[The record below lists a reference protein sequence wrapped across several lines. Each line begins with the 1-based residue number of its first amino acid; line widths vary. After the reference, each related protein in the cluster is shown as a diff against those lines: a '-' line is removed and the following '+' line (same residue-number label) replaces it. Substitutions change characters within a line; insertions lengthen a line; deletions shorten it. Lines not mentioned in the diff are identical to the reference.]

1 LLPAPNK
8 IAVLRKQ
15 LNANLPQFIGD
26 YYHINGRMVLG
37 APKRTKTNVIPKE
50 VILNDKNMLFVDLE
64 VVQRSMVM
72 FYGMTEAGNTLF
84 PLFI

>member
-1 LLPAPNK
+1 
-8 IAVLRKQ
+8 
-15 LNANLPQFIGD
+15 
-26 YYHINGRMVLG
+26 
-37 APKRTKTNVIPKE
+37 